1 MKRALLA
8 ALAFAAGAANAGP
21 AGYSITSLNTPDP
34 IFVTSGNSMPVSIS
48 APDSALR
55 RATLLLNG
63 NDVTFALSPS
73 GAGTASGTVIGLLPG
88 INTFELLK
96 NAKEK
101 KPMATLKVALAKAP
115 VLACAAGSFPA
126 AALPVPNT
134 VITSVAA
141 VTATSTVP
149 AHCLINGTINAGRVG
164 TPTSPGAPQ
173 SRYTYQITWQ
183 ARLPQAWNSKLHMP
197 GGGGTDGS
205 VPGTTTRLR
214 QGYAAAANDSGHNNG
229 VNTDPQAGG
238 SASFGTDYLARVD
251 FAYNAIDVTTQT
263 AKALM
268 DIYYGETPKYSYFEG
283 CSMGGR
289 EAMMVTQR
297 LPAYFDGSVSGDPAF
312 RITKVGVWAAY
323 EGQQLAALA
332 RTRDLI
338 SAFNVPYANNTFTNP
353 DLQLVSNAILQA
365 CDSLDGVADGMV
377 SNSQA
382 CTTRRVKP
390 VLQALTC
397 QADKTPACLAA
408 DQVQAILNIY
418 SSGAPNSAGKPQ
430 YAPWMWDAGIAGCT
444 SAVDCNTP
452 TATNINGGW
461 RQWNVGQ
468 YNAAFVPHVTNA
480 SNGALS
486 FASLGGG
493 AIPLLFAT
501 PPILPAPTAND
512 GLANLIMNYDFDTL
526 AASIFGTS
534 AAFPLSDTDLLNV
547 DDTDLSPFKRSGG
560 KLIIWQPQSGGPFS
574 PQDMVNWY
582 TGMAREMGGFEKTQ
596 DFARLYMIPGV
607 NHCGGGPGT
616 SSIDACSPL
625 VNWVENG
632 NAPDTIL
639 GTAPAA
645 GNPFPGRTRNLCPYP
660 AYAKYKG
667 TGSIE
672 LAESFECHVDKHH
685 GHGHGH
691 GHDHDH

>member
-338 SAFNVPYANNTFTNP
+338 SAFNVPYANNTFTNG
-353 DLQLVSNAILQA
+353 DLQLLSNAILKA
-365 CDSLDGVADGMV
+365 CDQLDGLVDGMV
-377 SNSQA
+377 SNPNA
-382 CTTRRVKP
+382 CTTPVVKP
-390 VLQALTC
+390 FIDALKC
-397 QADKTPACLAA
+397 PGGKDASCLAA
-408 DQVQAILNIY
+408 DQIDAIINIY
-418 SSGAPNSAGKPQ
+418 SSGAPNSHGVPQ

-444 SAVDCNTP
+444 STADCNVP
-452 TATNINGGW
+452 GATNINGGW
-461 RQWNVGQ
+461 RTWNVGTF
-468 YNAAFVPHVTNA
+468 NANFVPHVSTS
-480 SNGALS
+480 SNGALN

-501 PPILPAPTAND
+501 PPILPAPTASD

-526 AASIFGTS
+526 AASIHGTS
-534 AAFPLSDTDLLNV
+534 AQFPVSDTDLLNV
-547 DDTDLSPFKRSGG
+547 DSTNLRPFRDHGG
-560 KLIIWQPQSGGPFS
+560 KLIIWQPQTGGPFS

-582 TGMAREMGGFEKTQ
+582 TEMNHGMQGGENFKKTK
-596 DFARLYMIPGV
+596 DFARLFLMPGA
-607 NHCGGGPGT
+607 NHCGGGPAT
-616 SSIDACSPL
+616 STIDAFSPL

-632 NAPDTIL
+632 VAPARIV
-639 GTAPAA
+639 GTAPA
-645 GNPFPGRTRNLCPYP
+645 NTPFPGRTRPLCPYP
-660 AYAKYKG
+660 QYAHY
-667 TGSIE
+667 TGSGDIN
-672 LAESFECHVDKHH
+672 AEANFVCRADED
-685 GHGHGH
+685 
-691 GHDHDH
+691 DDDQE